1 MKQGQVIV
9 TRACVLSVLLTVV
22 FAVIFSIMV
31 CLTVCIA
38 QMRWEINRL
47 SILVEDSDDDIS
59 ALNRRLLKREY
70 PHFVSHY
77 KEIKRE
83 KVFAQD
89 FHVKY

>member
-1 MKQGQVIV
+1 MKQGQVII
-9 TRACVLSVLLTVV
+9 TRARVLSVLLTVV

-47 SILVEDSDDDIS
+47 SILVEDSDDDIGV
-59 ALNRRLLKREY
+59 LNRRLLKREY
-70 PHFVSHY
+70 PTLVSHY
-77 KEIKRE
+77 KPMKRE